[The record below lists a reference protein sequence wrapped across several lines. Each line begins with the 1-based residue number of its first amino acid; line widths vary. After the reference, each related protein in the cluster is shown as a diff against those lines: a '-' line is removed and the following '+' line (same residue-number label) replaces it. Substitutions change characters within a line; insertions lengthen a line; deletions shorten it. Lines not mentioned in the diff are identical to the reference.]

1 MGKIKDEQFKEYV
14 KFWNENKDND
24 TFENF
29 FDKFSDYAP
38 KIEIGDFDDTVR
50 NGLLFVSC
58 NPSGTD
64 TDFYEQN
71 NKIDYEEVIWYSKK
85 KDTSGFLGALKKFA
99 EHCGYDGNYSKLDV
113 FCVVKKSQ
121 DDVEDHYKKH
131 KDVYEE
137 MFDIFVSTVEKLEP
151 KVIVVPNAFVRDL
164 FQNDFSEK
172 IGYDKDQ
179 EPNCGGHKAK
189 FGNHETYIFFTSMLS
204 GVRALDVGSRE
215 LLEWA
220 VKRHNVVAELKIQE
234 EIIELPRDPAL
245 DELKERLV
253 REHEEKEKRAR
264 REKWRR
270 ILGLGFFFKK

>member
-1 MGKIKDEQFKEYV
+1 MEDIRSQLFDKYNDFWKSNKKSFGK
-14 KFWNENKDND
+14 
-24 TFENF
+24 F
-29 FDKFSDYAP
+29 FDGNPQYAP

-71 NKIDYEEVIWYSKK
+71 NKIDYKEVMWYPKK

-99 EHCGYDGNYSKLDV
+99 EHCGYNGNYSKLDV

-151 KVIVVPNAFVRDL
+151 KVIVVPNAFIRDL

-220 VKRHNVVAELKIQE
+220 VKRHNVVAELKIQK
-234 EIIELPRDPAL
+234 EIVEPRRDPAL
-245 DELKERLV
+245 DEMKERLE
-253 REHEEKEKRAR
+253 REHEENKKKSQWEKCKRLLR
-264 REKWRR
+264 
-270 ILGLGFFFKK
+270 LGFFSKK